1 MRWHCGA
8 AKIATGHCQ
17 QEEIFLGREEREH
30 APRVLRTTATATRSA
45 TVYHSVD
52 WYCCV
57 LWDDQGTSRNI
68 IQMNASGTSF
78 DGRSLGVSYLQLS
91 AL

>member
-1 MRWHCGA
+1 M
-8 AKIATGHCQ
+8 GHCQ

-30 APRVLRTTATATRSA
+30 APRVLRTTAPRGQHG
-45 TVYHSVD
+45 HSVGTAA
-52 WYCCV
+52 YGR
-57 LWDDQGTSRNI
+57 GTSRNI